1 MHKVLSIFMST
12 FRTFNFALV
21 GVFRSATVG
30 DNFSRWRIHHIW
42 SGSKKFRADTFR
54 QRRNYDLF
62 QDKKAIGTSVLH
74 RFVWRVANYYTQPA
88 QMLYT
93 FFHICLGNG
102 LDYMNVGIKNGGV
115 ALTVQ
120 LGTGKLDTTIEPEG
134 VRFDDN
140 QWHFVNVTR
149 KSAEVSKQNH
159 MSM

>member
-1 MHKVLSIFMST
+1 
-12 FRTFNFALV
+12 
-21 GVFRSATVG
+21 
-30 DNFSRWRIHHIW
+30 
-42 SGSKKFRADTFR
+42 
-54 QRRNYDLF
+54 
-62 QDKKAIGTSVLH
+62 
-74 RFVWRVANYYTQPA
+74 
-88 QMLYT
+88 MLYT